1 VRKLK
6 KVVDLSTEEKE
17 EEEEE
22 KFESEWSG
30 GRMPG

>member
-1 VRKLK
+1 VRNLK

-22 KFESEWSG
+22 FESEWSG

>member
-1 VRKLK
+1 VRNLK

-17 EEEEE
+17 EKEE
-22 KFESEWSG
+22 FESEWSD

>member
-1 VRKLK
+1 VRNLK

-17 EEEEE
+17 EEE
-22 KFESEWSG
+22 FELEWSG